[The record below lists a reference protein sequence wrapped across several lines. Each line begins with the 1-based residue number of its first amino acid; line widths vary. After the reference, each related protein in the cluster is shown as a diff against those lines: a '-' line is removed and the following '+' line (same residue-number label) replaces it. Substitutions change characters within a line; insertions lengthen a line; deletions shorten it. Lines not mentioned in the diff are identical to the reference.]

1 VYALLPIGA
10 LGTFGDQN
18 ITVNNTLTFYGDTF
32 EILVGNTAADILVIM
47 LCAGIVLSMN
57 TATMDGSRALYGIS
71 QDGMTIRWLGK
82 LNRNNVPGNAMTLD
96 AGLNL
101 ILLFI
106 AIGAL
111 AGGGYL
117 KILAVSNFGYVIA
130 HIFAI
135 SGFLL
140 LRKDRPGWPR
150 PIRLSPIWTALAVLC
165 LVLDIIYLVIGSI
178 SFNLTGYS
186 GGSEV
191 FVWGL
196 IVLVVAIAL
205 YIYRVVVEDKAPLRW
220 SLDAPAT
227 PAEEPVAPAS

>member
-1 VYALLPIGA
+1 
-10 LGTFGDQN
+10 
-18 ITVNNTLTFYGDTF
+18 
-32 EILVGNTAADILVIM
+32 
-47 LCAGIVLSMN
+47 
-57 TATMDGSRALYGIS
+57 
-71 QDGMTIRWLGK
+71 MTIRWLGK

-96 AGLNL
+96 AALNL
-101 ILLFI
+101 VLLFV

-150 PIRLSPIWTALAVLC
+150 PIRLGPIWTPLAVLC
-165 LVLDIIYLVIGSI
+165 LVLDIVYLAVGSI

-186 GGSEV
+186 GGGEV
-191 FVWGL
+191 FGWGFA
-196 IVLVVAIAL
+196 VLVIAIAL
-205 YIYRVVVEDKAPLRW
+205 YVYRVMVEDKAPLRW
-220 SLDAPAT
+220 KLPAPST
-227 PAEEPVAPAS
+227 PAEETSTPAS